1 MNVHDLEAFAA
12 LEAFGALR
20 QAAPTCASMAN
31 LRRPPNGWRAVWFWL
46 VNEAWSTHG
55 EVWQEYGSD
64 DSIMLEDAYLQRRD
78 VFDYVPRR
86 TQVYRFDLRAMTQTN
101 VTSSDR
107 DRHNSRRIRRLLE
120 RTSEPR
126 ATTGAVAAGNDD
138 AMDTTGAEAE
148 LTTSGAT
155 AGGSSVGDES
165 ST

>member
-86 TQVYRFDLRAMTQTN
+86 TQCCRFDLRAMTQTN
-101 VTSSDR
+101 VTSSDTH
-107 DRHNSRRIRRLLE
+107 RHNSRHIGIAQKRFTPPNKSVVLKTIYIH
-120 RTSEPR
+120 EPI
-126 ATTGAVAAGNDD
+126 
-138 AMDTTGAEAE
+138 
-148 LTTSGAT
+148 
-155 AGGSSVGDES
+155 
-165 ST
+165 